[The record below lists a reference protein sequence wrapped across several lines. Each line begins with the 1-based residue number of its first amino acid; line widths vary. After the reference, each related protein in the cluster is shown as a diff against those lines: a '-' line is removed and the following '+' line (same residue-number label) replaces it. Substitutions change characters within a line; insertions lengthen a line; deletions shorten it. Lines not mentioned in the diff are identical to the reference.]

1 MENTNFD
8 TNIEQNKQVALAL
21 ANCQINS
28 SMINQLIE
36 QLLAKKLD
44 EKQINSLKKMIKEN
58 IDFYRLVNLIDDT
71 TGQEPKTEEKDA

>member
-1 MENTNFD
+1 MENMNFD
-8 TNIEQNKQVALAL
+8 TNIEQNKQIALAL

-44 EKQINSLKKMIKEN
+44 EKQVNSLKKMVKET
-58 IDFYRLVNLIDDT
+58 IDFYKLVNLVDNIT
-71 TGQEPKTEEKDA
+71 EQEPKAEEKDA

>member
-8 TNIEQNKQVALAL
+8 TNIEQNKQIALAL

-28 SMINQLIE
+28 NMINQLIE

-44 EKQINSLKKMIKEN
+44 EKQVNSLKKMVKETV
-58 IDFYRLVNLIDDT
+58 DFYKLVNLVENT
-71 TGQEPKTEEKDA
+71 TEQEPKTEEKDA

>member
-8 TNIEQNKQVALAL
+8 TNIEQNKQIALAL

-44 EKQINSLKKMIKEN
+44 EKQVNSLKKMVKETV
-58 IDFYRLVNLIDDT
+58 DFYKLVNLVENT
-71 TGQEPKTEEKDA
+71 TEQEPKVEENNA

>member
-8 TNIEQNKQVALAL
+8 TNIEQNKQIALAL

-36 QLLAKKLD
+36 QLLGKKLD
-44 EKQINSLKKMIKEN
+44 EKQVNSLKKMVKETV
-58 IDFYRLVNLIDDT
+58 DFYRLVNLIDNT
-71 TGQEPKTEEKDA
+71 TEQEPKTEEKDA